1 MRRDLVIT
9 AAVALAISAL
19 VVGSDLW
26 TPEPDKA
33 AQSAAFD
40 GFGRLVSYT
49 GKEKAACPRQ
59 DPRTAVIF
67 AIGQSN
73 IANFGATRLAPT
85 HGARVVNFF
94 GGACWIARSPLYG
107 ADQMHG
113 EPLTPLADR
122 LIESGAADRVVLAVA
137 AIGGHPIADFANGPL
152 RPMLDDAVGALATH
166 YKPTAIIWHQGES
179 DLALATSPEDYRR
192 DFEAIVARLRAQW
205 PQAPVFVSVATKCLP
220 ILRDWR
226 ADNAIA
232 TAQRQL
238 VDPARGIYAGV
249 DTDALFADPDRSDEC
264 HMAGSGQQKFA
275 KAYAELIART
285 RGQKGQSS
293 VEPFSASAAPAR

>member
-49 GKEKAACPRQ
+49 GKEKAACPRR

-73 IANFGATRLAPT
+73 IANFGATRLATT

-137 AIGGHPIADFANGPL
+137 AIGGRPIAHFASGQL
-152 RPMLDDAVGALATH
+152 RPMLDDAISSLGAR

-179 DLALATSPEDYRR
+179 DLMIATPPEDYRR
-192 DFEAIVARLRAQW
+192 DFNAIVARLRARW
-205 PQAPVFVSVATKCLP
+205 PEVPVFVSVATKCLP
-220 ILRDWR
+220 MLRDWR

-232 TAQRQL
+232 MTQRQL
-238 VDPARGIYAGV
+238 VDPARGIFAGV
-249 DTDALFADPDRSDEC
+249 DTDALFADGDRSDEC
-264 HMAGSGQQKFA
+264 HMARSGQEKFA
-275 KAYAELIART
+275 SAYAALIART
-285 RGQKGQSS
+285 MAAKSQSS
-293 VEPFSASAAPAR
+293 VEPFNASAPPAR

>member
-1 MRRDLVIT
+1 MRRELVIT
-9 AAVALAISAL
+9 AAAALAISAL

-33 AQSAAFD
+33 TQSAAFD
-40 GFGRLVSYT
+40 QFGRLASYA
-49 GKEKAACPRQ
+49 GKEKAACPQQ
-59 DPRTAVIF
+59 DVKTAVIF

-73 IANFGATRLAPT
+73 IANFGATRLAT
-85 HGARVVNFF
+85 AHGARVVNFF
-94 GGACWIARSPLYG
+94 DGACWIARSPLYG
-107 ADQMHG
+107 ADQTHG

-137 AIGGHPIADFANGPL
+137 AIGGRPIAHFASGQL
-152 RPMLDDAVGALATH
+152 RPMLDDAISSLGAR

-179 DLALATSPEDYRR
+179 DLMIATPPEDYRR
-192 DFEAIVARLRAQW
+192 DFNAIVARLRARW
-205 PQAPVFVSVATKCLP
+205 PEVPVFVSVATKCLP
-220 ILRDWR
+220 MLRDWR

-232 TAQRQL
+232 MTQRQL
-238 VDPARGIYAGV
+238 VDPARGIFAGA
-249 DTDALFADPDRSDEC
+249 DTDALFAEADRADEC

-285 RGQKGQSS
+285 RAHKGQSS
-293 VEPFSASAAPAR
+293 AEPFNASAAPAR